1 MGIPVGQAARIGW
14 YVVKQ
19 RMLGRDKFPL
29 VLMLEPLFRCNL
41 ACPGCG
47 KIQYPGEILK
57 QNLPAV
63 DCLAAAAECGA
74 PVVSI
79 AGGEPLLHPE
89 IAEIV
94 AGLEKQKRFIYLCTN
109 ALVLEKHLDRFRPS
123 KWLTFNIH
131 MDGLEE
137 HHDHA
142 VDRPGTFKIAV
153 AAIKEAKRRGFRVT
167 TNTTVFD
174 GASAQDVQDTLD
186 HMTELGVD
194 GCTLSPGYAYEKAP
208 DQENFMKRSRT
219 REVFAKVLSNRGRW
233 PLSHSTQ
240 FLDFLEG
247 KREYRCTPWGNPCR
261 NVFGWQRPCYLFASD
276 EGYASSF
283 KELMEETDWDR
294 YGTGRNPKCANCMAH
309 CGYEASAVMD
319 ATQPV
324 AVMRRGFRRV
334 TGRRN
339 GAKADFWLPDEAMA
353 ALARAEAG
361 PDAGAPEPPVE
372 SVGAKS

>member
-1 MGIPVGQAARIGW
+1 MR
-14 YVVKQ
+14 
-19 RMLGRDKFPL
+19 GRDRFPL

-57 QNLPAV
+57 QNLPAA
-63 DCLAAAAECGA
+63 DCLAAAEECGA

-89 IAEIV
+89 ITEIV

-109 ALVLEKHLDRFRPS
+109 ALVLEKHLDRFKPS

-174 GASAQDVQDTLD
+174 GATAESVQQTLD
-186 HMTELGVD
+186 YMTELGVD

-219 REVFAKVLSNRGRW
+219 RDLFAKVLAGRGRW

-247 KREYRCTPWGNPCR
+247 KKEYRCTPWGNPCR
-261 NVFGWQRPCYLFASD
+261 NVFGWQRPCYLFA
-276 EGYASSF
+276 EHGYASSF
-283 KELMEETDWDR
+283 QELMDETDWEL
-294 YGTGRNPKCANCMAH
+294 YGTGRHPKCANCMAH

-324 AVMRRGFRRV
+324 AAMRSGFRRV
-334 TGRRN
+334 TGR
-339 GAKADFWLPDEAMA
+339 GAPAGDKHWLPDAAME
-353 ALARAEAG
+353 ALARAESGASAPP
-361 PDAGAPEPPVE
+361 PDAAEPVE
-372 SVGAKS
+372 AAP